1 MKNPSQTVKT
11 YISEANQNR
20 ISDTLSVE
28 RENQSSAP
36 EEKNTQP
43 SSADTE
49 SGELTKK
56 AAKTVGEKSDE
67 PEALSAEAENLPP
80 TAASADAEAV
90 AGLPIGGIH
99 GHEGDQEEN
108 QDH

>member
-1 MKNPSQTVKT
+1 MKNNQQTIKT

-28 RENQSSAP
+28 GNNQAP
-36 EEKNTQP
+36 LQKVETNEPASGADAAEVKQEATATVQEE
-43 SSADTE
+43 SH
-49 SGELTKK
+49 
-56 AAKTVGEKSDE
+56 E

-90 AGLPIGGIH
+90 AGLPIGGVY
-99 GHEGDQEEN
+99 GHEGELETEK
-108 QDH
+108 HP